1 MLETLFAFLCQ
12 IGLGLVLY
20 LRPTSPPKP
29 VLLAPSNRLYV
40 RFTIVLNTDILP
52 SYRKWNSNLPVIS
65 FRSATLF
72 TMPVLLHRQQVY
84 VPRSSGSARNST
96 GSNESA
102 KEHLWVV
109 EEDYERPQKEMDSPS
124 AKLGKM
130 SYKPNTRNPP
140 ALRIDTYSK
149 ADLQDRYLSSEEEL
163 SPSPLDDDRH
173 DDNELEPKAEICM
186 DDTLDLSI
194 IEYKAEIAVAV
205 PILAY
210 GRPKLIDITNLAP
223 MHKRKRSSVSKMPI
237 PHPTIRTTA
246 SHAPMARDENTPP
259 VKDIIEVTVIPEK
272 QAAPAQL
279 KRRESYQLKRIDSFP
294 MSAPESWFP
303 EEDPEQPSVPDVDP
317 HPLLRYRDRD
327 TMSLRAPRLYRLQNF
342 SGRHRSGSVNGS
354 LPALNASGL
363 KNLTRSMSL
372 IKRQSTQ
379 LQPEKQVTKKPKMIA
394 RGASERQE
402 MPIIPPFPFKDEVAV
417 A

>member
-1 MLETLFAFLCQ
+1 
-12 IGLGLVLY
+12 
-20 LRPTSPPKP
+20 
-29 VLLAPSNRLYV
+29 
-40 RFTIVLNTDILP
+40 
-52 SYRKWNSNLPVIS
+52 
-65 FRSATLF
+65 
-72 TMPVLLHRQQVY
+72 MPVLLQRQQVL

-96 GSNESA
+96 ESNESA

-109 EEDYERPQKEMDSPS
+109 EEDYERPQKEMDCPS
-124 AKLGKM
+124 TKPSKM
-130 SYKPNTRNPP
+130 PYKPNTRKPP

-173 DDNELEPKAEICM
+173 DDNELKSKAEICT
-186 DDTLDLSI
+186 DDALDLSI
-194 IEYKAEIAVAV
+194 TEYKAEIAVAV

-246 SHAPMARDENTPP
+246 SRAPMVRDENTPP

-303 EEDPEQPSVPDVDP
+303 EEESEQPSVPDVDP
-317 HPLLRYRDRD
+317 HSPLRYRDRD

-379 LQPEKQVTKKPKMIA
+379 SQPEKQVTKKPKMIA

-402 MPIIPPFPFKDEVAV
+402 IPIIPPFPFKGEVAV